1 MKVNCVSCGH
11 VVDLRDSYD
20 DYEGQIKCF
29 TCGSLLDI
37 RTEDGQVKHVE
48 IDVRVTSG
56 KPRSQESVDRQ
67 MQEAIAETLDS

>member
-11 VVDLRDSYD
+11 VIDLRDSYD
-20 DYEGQIKCF
+20 NYEGQIKCF

-48 IDVRVTSG
+48 IDRELLQTFRGG
-56 KPRSQESVDRQ
+56 KRDR
-67 MQEAIAETLDS
+67 